1 MDNLSSVLSGVP
13 MSWIQAFQRCG
24 LVLVV
29 LGSGAIAPRAVADE
43 FPPCAPPINSE
54 YLLLVKGD
62 TVESRDRIQ
71 NLLPTT
77 TEVTVCSYLNDI
89 VVRAGGFTSL
99 ENANAWAQYLT
110 EVEGAQ
116 AFVARPAAP
125 GETATDEPI
134 TAEPVEP
141 ITAEPV
147 EPITAE
153 PVEPIAAEPVE
164 PIAAEPVESIPELPS
179 ENPAETPTNPE
190 TPTATPVS
198 NPETEVMEA
207 AVDYAPQLLG
217 EGYAVLVDYGNN
229 PAVAKQ
235 LQQTLNQPVGLAV
248 YEQQP
253 FLLAGQSTDPQ
264 AAAQILQTLS
274 TGRYG
279 AFIVDSSDVVLI
291 SPGVATP

>member
-1 MDNLSSVLSGVP
+1 

-24 LVLVV
+24 FLLVV
-29 LGSGAIAPRAVADE
+29 LGSGTIVPRAVADE
-43 FPPCAPPINSE
+43 FPPCAPPTNSE
-54 YLLLVKGD
+54 YLLLVRGE

-77 TEVTVCSYLNDI
+77 TQVNVCSYLEDI

-125 GETATDEPI
+125 GEAG
-134 TAEPVEP
+134 AN
-141 ITAEPV
+141 
-147 EPITAE
+147 
-153 PVEPIAAEPVE
+153 EPIAAEPVE
-164 PIAAEPVESIPELPS
+164 PVETIPELP
-179 ENPAETPTNPE
+179 ADG
-190 TPTATPVS
+190 AAVDAGTPVS
-198 NPETEVMEA
+198 TSEPASESPTESAPESPASESPAEEPALDDVAAMEV
-207 AVDYAPQLLG
+207 AVGYTPQLLG

-229 PAVAKQ
+229 PEVAKQ

-248 YEQQP
+248 YEQRP
-253 FLLAGQSTDPQ
+253 FLLAVQSPDAEVATEV
-264 AAAQILQTLS
+264 LQTLS
-274 TGRYG
+274 NNRYG
-279 AFIVDSSDVVLI
+279 AFLVDSSEVVLI

>member
-1 MDNLSSVLSGVP
+1 MATLLFVPSGVP
-13 MSWIQAFQRCG
+13 MSWMQAFQRCG
-24 LVLVV
+24 FLLVM
-29 LGSGAIAPRAVADE
+29 LGSGVMAPRAMADE
-43 FPPCAPPINSE
+43 FPPCAPPANRE
-54 YLLLVKGD
+54 YLLLVKGE

-77 TEVTVCSYLNDI
+77 TDVTVCSYLNDV

-125 GETATDEPI
+125 GETVTSEPI

-141 ITAEPV
+141 EP
-147 EPITAE
+147 
-153 PVEPIAAEPVE
+153 
-164 PIAAEPVESIPELPS
+164 IPELPAEGTPAPS
-179 ENPAETPTNPE
+179 EDPI
-190 TPTATPVS
+190 ATPVA
-198 NPETEVMEA
+198 NILENEA
-207 AVDYAPQLLG
+207 AVGYDPQLLG
-217 EGYAVLVDYGNN
+217 EGYAVLVDYANN

-253 FLLAGQSTDPQ
+253 FLLAAQSIDPQ
-264 AAAQILQTLS
+264 AAAQVLQTLS
-274 TGRYG
+274 NDRYG
-279 AFIVDSSDVVLI
+279 AFIVDSSEVVLL